1 MSMFPIATS
10 GVLSGSTNGF
20 QFTNIP
26 QTFTHLQIRAF
37 LRDSYTGSTN
47 QSLSYVFNNDTGA
60 NYSVHR
66 TFGDGS
72 GTASQGFASQS
83 QMFQGSIPTAIELS
97 NDYCVII
104 TDILDYTNTNKNK
117 TIKSISGYDKNG
129 GGAVMI
135 SSGAWYNTSAVT
147 QINCYE
153 SANSAQYSRIDLY
166 GISISSATGA

>member
-1 MSMFPIATS
+1 
-10 GVLSGSTNGF
+10 
-20 QFTNIP
+20 
-26 QTFTHLQIRAF
+26 
-37 LRDSYTGSTN
+37 
-47 QSLSYVFNNDTGA
+47 
-60 NYSVHR
+60 
-66 TFGDGS
+66 
-72 GTASQGFASQS
+72 
-83 QMFQGSIPTAIELS
+83 
-97 NDYCVII
+97 VII